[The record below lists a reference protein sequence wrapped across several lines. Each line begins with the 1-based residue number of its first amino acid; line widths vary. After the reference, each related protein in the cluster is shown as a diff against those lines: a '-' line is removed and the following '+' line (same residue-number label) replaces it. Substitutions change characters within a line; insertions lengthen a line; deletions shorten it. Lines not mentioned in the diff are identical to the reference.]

1 MIMDETTFVIFI
13 LGVLFFPTIFVLAT
27 LWWWLHRVRVQM
39 SVHMNDIY
47 RTVLDLSKRIE
58 RIEKGVRGK

>member
-1 MIMDETTFVIFI
+1 MMMDETTFAIFL
-13 LGVLFFPTIFVLAT
+13 LGSLFFPAIGVLSM
-27 LWWWLHRVRVQM
+27 LWWWLHRVRVQI

-58 RIEKGVRGK
+58 RIEKGIKEK